1 MEGKFVADG
10 SARVNP
16 DRQLGLPVGAV
27 VKQRPRGQ
35 LPVVQRG
42 GHPEV

>member
-1 MEGKFVADG
+1 MEGEFVADG
-10 SARVNP
+10 SARVNS

-27 VKQRPRGQ
+27 VEQGTRGQ

-42 GHPEV
+42 RHPEV